1 MLTPCSS
8 LCNPVKSTMSQLQS
22 YMSVANY
29 TKVHCLHW
37 LQRLEDVLQNMCSQ
51 KLLIIQ
57 RKIIVLEVER
67 VVAWKLTTLS
77 KRDYNKGVF
86 QWVLRNFWRTAYF
99 IEQPGLMNYRLVWF
113 RLEKGVCIYRSPA
126 LFLAPDPGP
135 GPQFAFT
142 GPGTQFVFTYTG
154 LQFHYQSGAWVW
166 IY

>member
-1 MLTPCSS
+1 
-8 LCNPVKSTMSQLQS
+8 MSQLQS

-51 KLLIIQ
+51 KLLSIQ
-57 RKIIVLEVER
+57 RKIIVLEVDR

-142 GPGTQFVFTYTG
+142 GPGTKFVFTDTG